1 MRWLFLTVL
10 VLIID
15 QISKWF
21 ILSEFSLHVDSL
33 KLSSWLHI
41 VHACNTGA
49 AFSFLSEASG
59 WQRWFFAGLAFSVG
73 IAMIIWLIKLPANK
87 QCLSVALALIIAG
100 AFGNGIDR
108 ITVGCVVDFIQVW
121 IEFIPMRLFNPWP
134 AFNIADSAIFIGAIL
149 LIIDSFFFGDEIGEH
164 N

>member
-1 MRWLFLTVL
+1 MRWLLLSLL
-10 VLIID
+10 VLILD

-21 ILSEFSLHVDSL
+21 ILSEFTLHVDSL
-33 KLSSWLHI
+33 QLTSWLHI

-59 WQRWFFAGLAFSVG
+59 WQRWFLSGLAFVVSLG
-73 IAMIIWLIKLPANK
+73 MIVWLLRLPTEK
-87 QCLSVALALIIAG
+87 KCLAAALALIIAG
-100 AFGNGIDR
+100 AIGNAVDR
-108 ITVGCVVDFIQVW
+108 LTVGCVVDFIQVW
-121 IEFIPMRLFNPWP
+121 LEFLPWRLFNPWP

-149 LIIDSFFFGDEIGEH
+149 LVIDGFFTGDETQKE